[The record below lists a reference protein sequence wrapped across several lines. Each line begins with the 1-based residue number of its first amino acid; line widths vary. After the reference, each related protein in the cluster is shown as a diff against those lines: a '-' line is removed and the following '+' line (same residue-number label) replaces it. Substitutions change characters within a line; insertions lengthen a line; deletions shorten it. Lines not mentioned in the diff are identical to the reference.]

1 MLLLDE
7 PSASLDPRQRER
19 LWEFIGAL
27 GTTVVFS
34 THDVGE
40 AERFADRVLVLADGE
55 LLFTG
60 TPDELVGDRAS
71 RLRGARSSASS
82 TSGVTRRVRWL
93 LLKDLQIL
101 RRSPLL
107 VALLVIY
114 PIVIAVLFGFALSGG
129 PEKPRVAFANLVP
142 PGESEFSVGGRDAR
156 RRRLR
161 RPAVRVDRPDRVDT
175 REEAIEKVRSGEALG
190 ALVLPEDATERL
202 RATLGLGGGEP
213 PTVEVYYNAEDPVK
227 RRFVEATIES
237 RLAEANAA
245 LSEVVLREAA
255 GYIDVI
261 VRGGEIPLP
270 LVGAVQILGLER
282 SRAIIDS
289 VAAGL
294 PEDSPDR
301 AALEQVSRF
310 AAPGG
315 REPRRLAADPG
326 HDRLARAG
334 RADDRRG
341 RAGRR
346 STRSPSALAVTVS
359 LMFVTLLLAAGLLA
373 LEREEQAFGRL
384 VRGLVSRTALLTE
397 KVVLS
402 AALRVRRHAAD
413 AVRAGRLRRA
423 RLEPR
428 AGLAGRAGGRRARL
442 RGDGRGDR
450 RPGARGARR
459 DAAGDPARAADR
471 LPRARARRAAW
482 RPRST
487 TRSTSSRRCSR
498 SSRRCARSTA
508 RSTAA
513 SCWCRSCT
521 CWR

>member
-1 MLLLDE
+1 M
-7 PSASLDPRQRER
+7 
-19 LWEFIGAL
+19 
-27 GTTVVFS
+27 
-34 THDVGE
+34 
-40 AERFADRVLVLADGE
+40 
-55 LLFTG
+55 
-60 TPDELVGDRAS
+60 
-71 RLRGARSSASS
+71 
-82 TSGVTRRVRWL
+82 RWL

-114 PIVIAVLFGFALSGG
+114 PVVIAVLFGFALSGG
-129 PEKPRVAFANLVP
+129 PEKPRVAFANLVA
-142 PGESEFSVGGRDAR
+142 PGESTFKVGGRTLDVADYAG
-156 RRRLR
+156 RLFESIE
-161 RPAVRVDRPDRVDT
+161 PIEVDS
-175 REEAIEKVRSGEALG
+175 REEAIQKVRDGEALG
-190 ALVLPEDATERL
+190 ALVIPPDATERL

-255 GYIDVI
+255 SYIDVI

-282 SRAIIDS
+282 SKAIIDS
-289 VAAGL
+289 VADGL

-310 AAPGG
+310 AG
-315 REPRRLAADPG
+315 LAGENLDVSQPILASIGSPVNVKQTVVKG
-326 HDRLARAG
+326 DRTPLDAFAV
-334 RADDRRG
+334 
-341 RAGRR
+341 
-346 STRSPSALAVTVS
+346 ALAVTVS

-402 AALRVRRHAAD
+402 ALC
-413 AVRAGRLRRA
+413 AVAVTL
-423 RLEPR
+423 LMLF
-428 AGLAGRAGGRRARL
+428 GLAAFVGLDWSRVPAWLAALARRRARL

-450 RPGARGARR
+450 RPGARGPRG
-459 DAAGDPARAADR
+459 DAAGDPAGAADR
-471 LPRARARRAAW
+471 LPGAGAVGQRGAGALRRDQRRLGAVPVRAGPRGARQRDQRRRAR
-482 RPRST
+482 
-487 TRSTSSRRCSR
+487 
-498 SSRRCARSTA
+498 
-508 RSTAA
+508 
-513 SCWCRSCT
+513 WCRSCT
-521 CWR
+521 CWRSHSYTA